1 MLKITPTLSMLFS
14 SSQTFA
20 LIGVGTFR
28 GLNRACGWAPSCNLM
43 EYSSP
48 SFSRPW
54 KRDGY
59 CASQSFPLYSLN
71 TFECCYCRKTQRLV
85 QSRRMM
91 HTGSVVCL
99 FRLKSFPVNCPKTF
113 VGRPLRL
120 WKVHSD
126 TAVTSA
132 PVSTLKCLQFWC
144 DKSRGKSFQSP
155 GLLEMQCPGSAP
167 LHWLL

>member
-1 MLKITPTLSMLFS
+1 MTPTLSMLFS

-20 LIGVGTFR
+20 LIVMGTFR
-28 GLNRACGWAPSCNLM
+28 GLNRACGWAHSRNLM

-48 SFSRPW
+48 SFSRPL

-59 CASQSFPLYSLN
+59 CASHLFPLYSLN
-71 TFECCYCRKTQRLV
+71 KFECCYCRKTQRLV
-85 QSRRMM
+85 QSRRMT

-99 FRLKSFPVNCPKTF
+99 SWLKSFPVNCLRTF

-144 DKSRGKSFQSP
+144 DSP
-155 GLLEMQCPGSAP
+155 GGS
-167 LHWLL
+167 HFRVQDS